1 MVELFVPFPL
11 IFKYLFCNLF
21 ASTDKSLNLF
31 LLFFLTL
38 DLVLYYPLHLFRQM
52 YRYSMTK
59 YFYSKFG
66 NFFTLNV
73 YPDNHTRIG
82 FLVCFF
88 LVGVQIQR
96 RHVEGFI
103 DVTYICSGPPSVM
116 KELLLL
122 TEKGRCYRCQ
132 RATVEQ
138 YSLRLLSNTFIRV
151 RQENKNYK
159 TFLSAT
165 TKNVILFY
173 FEVIFLP
180 LYNQYKMHI
189 KTVQYP
195 II

>member
-1 MVELFVPFPL
+1 MFD
-11 IFKYLFCNLF
+11 IQITNII
-21 ASTDKSLNLF
+21 
-31 LLFFLTL
+31 
-38 DLVLYYPLHLFRQM
+38 
-52 YRYSMTK
+52 
-59 YFYSKFG
+59 
-66 NFFTLNV
+66 
-73 YPDNHTRIG
+73 IG

-165 TKNVILFY
+165 TKNVSNIGTLNNKYY
-173 FEVIFLP
+173 FS
-180 LYNQYKMHI
+180 
-189 KTVQYP
+189 
-195 II
+195 IICVKFNFKLT